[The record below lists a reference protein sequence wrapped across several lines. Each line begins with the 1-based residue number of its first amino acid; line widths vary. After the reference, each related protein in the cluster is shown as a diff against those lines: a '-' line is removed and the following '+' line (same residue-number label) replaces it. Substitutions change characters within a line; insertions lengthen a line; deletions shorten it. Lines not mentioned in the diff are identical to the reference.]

1 MKGYAAFLLL
11 LPFVFTLQCAPDFF
25 FDDGGGDPE
34 VATVTLVG
42 RVLYE
47 DGTGAPGVTVN
58 ASVTAGGSG
67 CGGSYSASTVTDN
80 SGRYVFR
87 DSSGYFY
94 DGVEVFISLGGTPV
108 GCPDRCLY
116 EPTSLVVSV
125 YAPSTTAP
133 DILVIPAAS
142 VEGVVTLGDGVTP
155 VAGIPIELG
164 GRSWGSSVTD
174 GGGAYLFPDLYA
186 GTYTVTP
193 MSADYLFDPPS
204 REVILNR
211 GDRALADFTATQ
223 TAFSL
228 SGTVRRDGTGVEN
241 TLLRLTGTLE
251 SYAYSFPDGTYRF
264 SHLPPG
270 VYTITPDDPGL
281 VFTPPSREVALEGSD
296 RTGLDFDAS
305 LP

>member
-1 MKGYAAFLLL
+1 MKRYAAFLLL

-34 VATVTLVG
+34 VSTVTLVG

-47 DGTGAPGVTVN
+47 DGTGASGVTIY
-58 ASVTAGGSG
+58 ASVTGGAG

-94 DGVEVFISLGGTPV
+94 DGVEVFISPGGTAS
-108 GCPDRCLY
+108 GCPDRCLF
-116 EPTSLVVSV
+116 EPSGLVVSV

-133 DILVIPAAS
+133 DILAFPPAS
-142 VEGVVTLGDGVTP
+142 VGGVVTLGDGMTP
-155 VAGIPIELG
+155 VSGIRVDLG
-164 GRSWGSSVTD
+164 GRSWGSTVTD
-174 GGGAYLFPDLYA
+174 GGGAYLFFDLYGGA
-186 GTYTVTP
+186 YTVTP
-193 MSADYLFDPPS
+193 VSEDYLFDPPF
-204 REVILNR
+204 REVTLNP
-211 GDRALADFTATQ
+211 GDQALADFTGTQ
-223 TAFSL
+223 TTFSL

-241 TLLRLTGTLE
+241 ALLHLPGTLE
-251 SYAYSFPDGTYRF
+251 SFASSSPDGTYRF

-270 VYTITPDDPGL
+270 GYTITPEDPGL
-281 VFTPPSREVALEGSD
+281 VFTPPSRDVALDGYD
-296 RTGLDFDAS
+296 LTGLDFDAS